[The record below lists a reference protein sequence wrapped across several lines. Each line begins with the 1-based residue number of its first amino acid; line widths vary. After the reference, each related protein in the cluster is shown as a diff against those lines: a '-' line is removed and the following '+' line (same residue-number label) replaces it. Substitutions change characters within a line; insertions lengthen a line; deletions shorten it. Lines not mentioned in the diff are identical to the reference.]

1 MFLGKLYLRTIQKM
15 FPQFSG
21 KLKELSLKNQQ
32 EVFDKMVELSEKLAF
47 VNKFININ
55 DLNKKLQL
63 TEIEKITFFSDEVIS
78 DEDIIYFA
86 DSVFIV
92 RAENEKLLKRMAKV
106 SPTNWD
112 RIIGVTISYEGEK
125 VEDIVKTIEKLV
137 C

>member
-1 MFLGKLYLRTIQKM
+1 MKLFVDVNIRTEELLNFSYPGYMLLFLTGG
-15 FPQFSG
+15 SA
-21 KLKELSLKNQQ
+21 SN
-32 EVFDKMVELSEKLAF
+32 
-47 VNKFININ
+47 NK
-55 DLNKKLQL
+55 